1 LKPLVNEAQPLLD
14 HGNEVTEN
22 LLVALMG
29 LALLPLIATRV
40 LKGLREG
47 RLPLYRTYV
56 RREDDGAK
64 FTFLLALHSLSFIV
78 VAAISADLL
87 FNLGLRE
94 AL

>member
-1 LKPLVNEAQPLLD
+1 MTTFRSED
-14 HGNEVTEN
+14 
-22 LLVALMG
+22 LLVGIIG
-29 LALLPLIATRV
+29 LILLPLIATRV
-40 LKGLREG
+40 IKGLREG

-56 RREDDGAK
+56 RREEDGAK
-64 FTFLLALHSLSFIV
+64 FAMLLGVHSLSFVI